1 MNQLVA
7 TVALFFSSWGSAQ
20 DVTVV
25 QINAKWNRANTV
37 EELRELENCEYVFGW
52 LEDQPYDIQKSIV
65 SVPVVVVYKDK
76 TPKMQY
82 TGDIS
87 LKLNATFEEI
97 QTLVNSLKDS
107 E

>member
-25 QINAKWNRANTV
+25 QINAKWNRSNTA
-37 EELRELENCEYVFGW
+37 EELRELDNCEYVFGW

-87 LKLNATFEEI
+87 LRLSATFEEI

>member
-1 MNQLVA
+1 MKWWIA
-7 TVALFFSSWGSAQ
+7 TIALLLSSLGLAQ

-25 QINAKWNRANTV
+25 QINAKWNRSNTA

-76 TPKMQY
+76 TPRMQY

-87 LKLNATFEEI
+87 LRLNATFEEI

>member
-25 QINAKWNRANTV
+25 QINAKWNRSNTV
-37 EELRELENCEYVFGW
+37 EELRRLENCEYVFGW

>member
-7 TVALFFSSWGSAQ
+7 TVALFFSSWGTAQ
-20 DVTVV
+20 DVIVV
-25 QINAKWNRANTV
+25 QINAKWNRSNTV

-76 TPKMQY
+76 TPRMQY

-87 LKLNATFEEI
+87 LRLNATFEEI
-97 QTLVNSLKDS
+97 QTLVNSLK
-107 E
+107 EE

>member
-1 MNQLVA
+1 MKWLILKI
-7 TVALFFSSWGSAQ
+7 ALLLSSLGLAQ

-25 QINAKWNRANTV
+25 QINAKWNRSNTA

-65 SVPVVVVYKDK
+65 SVPVVVVYKDNVARQ
-76 TPKMQY
+76 QY
-82 TGDIS
+82 AAGIT

-97 QTLVNSLKDS
+97 QTLVNSLK
-107 E
+107 EE